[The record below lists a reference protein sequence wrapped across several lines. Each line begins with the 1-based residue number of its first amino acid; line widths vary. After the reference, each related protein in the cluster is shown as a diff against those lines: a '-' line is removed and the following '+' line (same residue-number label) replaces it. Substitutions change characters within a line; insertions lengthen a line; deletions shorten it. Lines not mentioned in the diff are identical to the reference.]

1 MNYCSYLSEIN
12 NIDVQCDLKD
22 GFESLG
28 YIVSRSDIDFASIKK
43 GYKTDYPSTVITQ
56 MALKD
61 GKKGKYIKQLKNP
74 FQDTTV
80 ALAVGDYRST
90 FTNNVSFKIF
100 GNSPE
105 VSKIVNGLASDE
117 FVIILAQKEKG
128 VNGESTYRVFGLD
141 NGLTA
146 TATDNNAYD
155 ESLGNGWNITME
167 ETGAS
172 SSAYYL
178 FISTGVDTPPT
189 IEATEQALKAM
200 FDEVVD

>member
-1 MNYCSYLSEIN
+1 MNFCSYLSEIN

-22 GFESLG
+22 GFENVG
-28 YIVSRSDIDFASIKK
+28 WIVSRSDVDFASIKK

-56 MALKD
+56 LALKD
-61 GKKGKYIKQLKNP
+61 GKKGKYIKQLKDP
-74 FQDTTV
+74 FQDTTT
-80 ALAVGDYRST
+80 ALSVGDFRNT
-90 FTNNVSFKIF
+90 FTNTVSFKIF

-105 VSKIVNGLASDE
+105 YAKIVNGLASDE
-117 FVIILAQKEKG
+117 FIIILEQKEKG
-128 VNGESTYRVFGLD
+128 VNGESAYRVFGLD

-167 ETGAS
+167 EAGAT

-178 FISTGVDTPPT
+178 FISTGADVEPSL
-189 IEATEQALKAM
+189 EATQQAIRTM
-200 FDEVVD
+200 FDEIA